1 VRAKVKYAAIYK
13 HQNKYPI
20 SKMCEFFEVSRSGY
34 YGFLKQMDKPDKDE
48 ALSELI
54 HKCQVQTKSTY
65 GYRRVKLWIL
75 RETGTNINH
84 KAVLRVMN
92 KYGLLSQ
99 IRRKRKYNYYS
110 RYLNRYDNLLDR
122 NFTSKRPNEKW
133 VTDISYIHTKQG
145 VVYLSIIKDLFDNS
159 IVAHKTGTEQNIN
172 LVLETIRKAKQK
184 ETVTAELQLH
194 SDQGFQYASHR
205 YFNLTKEYGI
215 TPSMS
220 RRGNC
225 LDNSPAENFF
235 GILKSECINRVKIK
249 TINDAKNL
257 IDNYIHFYN
266 HERIQ
271 LKTKLTP
278 YEKRRQLE

>member
-34 YGFLKQMDKPDKDE
+34 YGFLKQKDKPDKDE

-54 HKCQVQTKSTY
+54 RKCQVQTKSTY

>member
-1 VRAKVKYAAIYK
+1 
-13 HQNKYPI
+13 
-20 SKMCEFFEVSRSGY
+20 
-34 YGFLKQMDKPDKDE
+34 
-48 ALSELI
+48 
-54 HKCQVQTKSTY
+54 
-65 GYRRVKLWIL
+65 
-75 RETGTNINH
+75 
-84 KAVLRVMN
+84 MN

-99 IRRKRKYNYYS
+99 TRRKCKYNYYS
-110 RYLNRYDNLLDR
+110 RYLNRYDNFLNR
-122 NFTSKRPNEKW
+122 NFSSKRPNEKW

-145 VVYLSIIKDLFDNS
+145 IMYLSIIKDLFDNS
-159 IVAHKTGTEQNIN
+159 IVAHKMGTVQNIY

-194 SDQGFQYASHR
+194 SDQGFQYASHG

-235 GILKSECINRVKIK
+235 GILKTECINRVKIK
-249 TINDAKNL
+249 TINEAKEL
-257 IDNYIHFYN
+257 VDNYIHFYN

-278 YEKRRQLE
+278 YEKRRQLA